1 MHNIETSKNVLEIVD
16 GDGNLLLEQFD
27 KSETRTELLSMNNT
41 DFVFLLLITKE
52 EKKTKG

>member
-1 MHNIETSKNVLEIVD
+1 MHHRETSKNVLEIVD